1 MERNFCRTARPNSTL
16 VSGHRSWLEIV
27 LTVSGVSGFCW
38 AFPNLYSMKTGL
50 VPTWEHFQLNGGN
63 YCTYHREIVS
73 KFFFPTGNF
82 YFTLEINSHSS
93 GKLFPYLQWDVSNSL
108 QINFSIPT
116 GKRFIY
122 HWWAIPNIPKGNIST
137 SLGQCFPTFPSLL
150 DNISYAYLET
160 FLISPRNVSYPYWEM
175 YLIHNGKYF
184 SFQLEN
190 FYYS

>member
-1 MERNFCRTARPNSTL
+1 M
-16 VSGHRSWLEIV
+16 

-108 QINFSIPT
+108 QINFFQSHWETFHLPLVSNSQHSKGKHFHFSWAMFSNFPIPT
-116 GKRFIY
+116 GQYY
-122 HWWAIPNIPKGNIST
+122 HCI
-137 SLGQCFPTFPSLL
+137 FR
-150 DNISYAYLET
+150 NISYFT
-160 FLISPRNVSYPYWEM
+160 
-175 YLIHNGKYF
+175 
-184 SFQLEN
+184 
-190 FYYS
+190 